1 MSSLRSINPVTDKTI
16 KTRPAFSVADTSVII
31 DAAHTAWLHWRD
43 MGMSARA
50 ACLHAVASRL
60 RAQTQDLAELITQE
74 MGKPIKAARSE
85 IEKCAWVC
93 EYFADHA
100 AAMLGEEPIKT
111 EAADSHVCFEPLG
124 VILAVMPW
132 NFPFW
137 QLFRFAAP
145 ALMAG
150 NACVLKHAS
159 NVSGCALAI
168 ERLFREADAPGNL
181 LRTLLIGSDQVED
194 VIWNEKIRGITLTGS
209 TAAGREIAAT
219 AGRALKKTVL
229 ELGGSDPYIVLADA
243 DVQHAAQ
250 ACAASRL
257 INGGQSCIAAKR
269 FIIIDVVYDNFA
281 RQFVERMRQ
290 ARMGDPSHDDTELGP
305 LARPDLREAL
315 HKQVTSSLEQGASCL
330 LGGEL
335 PQGPGNFYPA
345 TVLGEVNPGMP
356 VFDEETFGP
365 VAALIRA
372 TDTDDAIRLANMS
385 PYGLGSA
392 VFTRDIKQGQDVAKQ
407 LEAGFV
413 AINDFVRSD
422 PRLPFGGVKD
432 SGYGRELGPYGIKEF
447 VNIKTVYIK

>member
-1 MSSLRSINPVTDKTI
+1 MSLRSLSPATGKKLRTY
-16 KTRPAFSVADTSVII
+16 PAFSVSDTSAII
-31 DAAHTAWLHWRD
+31 DATHTAWLDWRD
-43 MGMSARA
+43 LELPARA
-50 ACLHAVASRL
+50 RCLREVASRL
-60 RAQTQDLAELITQE
+60 NSLKHELAEIITAE
-74 MGKPIKAARSE
+74 MGKPLKASRSE

-93 EYFADHA
+93 EYFADNAQFFLH
-100 AAMLGEEPIKT
+100 EEPVKT
-111 EAADSHVCFEPLG
+111 EAAQSYIHFEPLG

-168 ERLFREADAPGNL
+168 EQLFREAGSPGNL
-181 LRTLLIGSDQVED
+181 LRTLLISSDQVED
-194 VIWNEKIRGITLTGS
+194 VIWNDKIRAVTLTGS

-229 ELGGSDPYIVLADA
+229 ELGGSDPYLVLADA
-243 DVQHAAQ
+243 DIEYAART
-250 ACAASRL
+250 CASSRL
-257 INGGQSCIAAKR
+257 INTGQSCIAAKR
-269 FIIIDVVYDNFA
+269 FIVVEAVYEKFESA
-281 RQFVERMRQ
+281 FVEKMKQ
-290 ARMGDPSHDDTELGP
+290 AKMGDPMQEDTELGP
-305 LARPDLREAL
+305 LAREDLRDAL
-315 HKQVTSSLEQGASCL
+315 HKQVRASVEQGAQVL
-330 LGGEL
+330 LGGAKPE
-335 PQGPGNFYPA
+335 GAGNFYPA
-345 TVLGEVNPGMP
+345 TVLAEVAPGMP

-372 TDTDDAIRLANMS
+372 RDEAEAIQLANKS
-385 PYGLGSA
+385 IYGLGSA
-392 VFTRDIKQGQDVAKQ
+392 VFSKDTARAEAVARQ
-407 LEAGFV
+407 LETGFV

>member
-1 MSSLRSINPVTDKTI
+1 MPSLRSINPATAKTLE
-16 KTRPAFSVADTSVII
+16 TRPSFSVADTSAII
-31 DAAHTAWLHWRD
+31 DATHTAWLHWRD
-43 MGMSARA
+43 MDMSARA
-50 ACLHAVASRL
+50 TCLRTVAARM
-60 RAQTQDLAELITQE
+60 RAQTRELAELITHE
-74 MGKPIKAARSE
+74 MGKPIKASRSE

-93 EYFADHA
+93 EYFADNA
-100 AAMLGEEPIKT
+100 AAMLREEPVET
-111 EAADSHVCFEPLG
+111 EAADSHVRFEPLG

-168 ERLFREADAPGNL
+168 ERLFRETDAPGNL
-181 LRTLLIGSDQVED
+181 LRALLIGSDQVED
-194 VIWNEKIRGITLTGS
+194 AIWNDKIRGVTLTGS

-243 DVQHAAQ
+243 DIQSAAQ
-250 ACAASRL
+250 TCAASRL

-269 FIIIDVVYDNFA
+269 FIVVDAVYDNFA
-281 RQFVERMRQ
+281 KLFVDRMRQ
-290 ARMGDPSHDDTELGP
+290 AKTGDPMREDTELGP
-305 LARPDLREAL
+305 LARNDLRDAL
-315 HKQVTSSLEQGASCL
+315 HKQVAVSLEQGAQCL

-335 PQGPGNFYPA
+335 PEGPGNFYPA
-345 TVLGEVNPGMP
+345 TVLSEVKPGMP
-356 VFDEETFGP
+356 AFDEETFGP

-372 TDTDDAIRLANMS
+372 RDTADAIRLANKN
-385 PYGLGSA
+385 PYGLGA
-392 VFTRDIKQGQDVAKQ
+392 ALFTRDLKKGKEIAGQ

-432 SGYGRELGPYGIKEF
+432 SGYGRELSHYGIKEF

>member
-1 MSSLRSINPVTDKTI
+1 MSLRSINPATGKKISTH
-16 KTRPAFSVADTSVII
+16 PLFSVSETSAII
-31 DAAHTAWLHWRD
+31 DAAHTAWLQWRD
-43 MGMSARA
+43 TEVAARA
-50 ACLHAVASRL
+50 SSMRMVAARL
-60 RAQTQDLAELITQE
+60 RSWAQELAELATLE
-74 MGKPIKAARSE
+74 MGKPIKSAHAE

-100 AAMLGEEPIKT
+100 TGMLRDELVKT
-111 EAADSHVCFEPLG
+111 EASHSYVRCEALG

-137 QLFRFAAP
+137 QVFRFAAP

-150 NACVLKHAS
+150 NACVLKHSS

-168 ERLFREADAPGNL
+168 ERLFREVDCPGNL
-181 LRTLLIGSDQVED
+181 FRTLLIGSEHVED
-194 VIWNEKIRGITLTGS
+194 VIWNEKIRAVTLTGS
-209 TAAGREIAAT
+209 TGAGREIAAT

-243 DVQHAAQ
+243 DVESAART
-250 ACAASRL
+250 CAESRL
-257 INGGQSCIAAKR
+257 LNSGQSCIAAKR
-269 FIIIDVVYDNFA
+269 FIVVDAVYEKFSA
-281 RQFVERMRQ
+281 AFTERMRQ
-290 ARMGDPSHDDTELGP
+290 AKAGDPMKEDTEIGP

-315 HKQVTSSLEQGASCL
+315 HKQVSASIEQGATCL
-330 LGGEL
+330 LGGEI
-335 PQGPGNFYPA
+335 PEGTGSFYPA
-345 TVLGEVNPGMP
+345 TVLGEVKPGMP
-356 VFDEETFGP
+356 AFDEETFGP

-372 TDTDDAIRLANMS
+372 RDTEDAIRLANQS
-385 PYGLGSA
+385 QYGLGSA
-392 VFTRDIKQGQDVAKQ
+392 VFTQDIAKGDAVAKQ

-432 SGYGRELGPYGIKEF
+432 SGYGRELGHYGIKEF